1 MAHKTR
7 TEEKIREGLQQLRQ
21 AGIDLE
27 DFSASLIPRLKQD
40 LGKGQETDLAISFL
54 LGKIADPAAALVLG
68 EIEESAANK
77 ELRKEARRSLFKLSQ
92 RGLAIPREAQQRPA
106 VAGPL
111 FSDGPIIEAYMSPPD
126 GGGGYLVWIAK
137 PQPNHGLQLIQGM
150 LHSREGLLRIAGA
163 QVRRKELRRMAR
175 EIQTQHGATMI
186 AIPWEYADRALYE
199 AYETAKARGQTGLEN
214 FYELRSVVAT
224 GKPKQLPHPI
234 YDQLNAAE
242 AREGA
247 WREASRR
254 LLDEPELRYWVLTE
268 PWLGAFLTQIQE
280 AQTSR
285 LVLNPAQKEER
296 VAAIVRDAVKELCRG
311 ANGKAFQRRMEDTAL
326 YFLETGRVVQAKL
339 AFAVALQISEGDPG
353 PLDVAFLTG
362 LVQKSFALLLSQE
375 KAQKAEEPSLIIK
388 P

>member
-1 MAHKTR
+1 
-7 TEEKIREGLQQLRQ
+7 
-21 AGIDLE
+21 
-27 DFSASLIPRLKQD
+27 
-40 LGKGQETDLAISFL
+40 
-54 LGKIADPAAALVLG
+54 
-68 EIEESAANK
+68 
-77 ELRKEARRSLFKLSQ
+77 
-92 RGLAIPREAQQRPA
+92 
-106 VAGPL
+106 
-111 FSDGPIIEAYMSPPD
+111 MSPPD
-126 GGGGYLVWIAK
+126 GGGGSLVWIAK

-163 QVRRKELRRMAR
+163 QVPRKELRRMAR
-175 EIQTQHGATMI
+175 DIQTQHGATMI
-186 AIPWEYADRALYE
+186 AIPWEYADRSLYE
-199 AYETAKARGQTGLEN
+199 AYETGKARGQTGLEN
-214 FYELRSVVAT
+214 FHELRSIVAT

-234 YDQLNAAE
+234 YDKLNAAE

-254 LLDEPELRYWVLTE
+254 LLDEPELRYWVLAE

-296 VAAIVRDAVKELCRG
+296 VAAIVREAVKELCRG
-311 ANGKAFQRRMEDTAL
+311 ANGKAFQRRMEDIAL
-326 YFLETGRVVQAKL
+326 YLFATGRVVQAKL
-339 AFAVALQISEGDPG
+339 AFAVALQMSEGDPG

-362 LVQKSFALLLSQE
+362 MVEKSFAVLLSQQ